1 MAMDSRDSVLSH
13 EKFIEIFGEYTD
25 ALGIKTSPKPE
36 EWTALQAKR
45 ETVNARIAEEAEQ
58 KRIAEE
64 LRLEQER
71 IKKEQEE

>member
-64 LRLEQER
+64 LRLEQ
-71 IKKEQEE
+71 